1 MYILQPLD
9 VDNELHILPL
19 IVLYDFILSIR
30 QQSLVGMPTEKKSIL
45 YQSCG
50 LVVECPPCNRKTGV

>member
-1 MYILQPLD
+1 MK
-9 VDNELHILPL
+9 ETHL

-50 LVVECPPCNRKTGV
+50 LVVECPPCNRETGA